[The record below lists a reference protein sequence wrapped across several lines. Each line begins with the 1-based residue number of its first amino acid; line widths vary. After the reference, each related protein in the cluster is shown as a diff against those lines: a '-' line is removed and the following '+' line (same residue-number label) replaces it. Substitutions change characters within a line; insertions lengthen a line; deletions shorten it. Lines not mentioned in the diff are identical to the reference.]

1 MIAKDLAS
9 SIGNTPLIK
18 LRAASEA
25 TGCSILGK
33 AEFVNPGQSVKDR
46 AALYIIR
53 DAEEKVFFVQ
63 EAQSLRERLEIQ
75 ALVSLSLGLLW
86 VINLLL

>member
-18 LRAASEA
+18 LRAASEV

-46 AALYIIR
+46 AALYIIETLR
-53 DAEEKVFFVQ
+53 KKVFFVQ